1 MAKPSVR
8 GYQKQNLSVLLKGM
22 QMHVKG
28 VIEPQLVSM
37 LSQKAQQVVDY
48 INGNFN
54 ADSND
59 FPVYSANLNDA
70 TGVGVYV
77 DGRIHRFLPTKWADK
92 PQRSGFD
99 GVNHKGIVG
108 SEFLQQAISEA
119 STRFAKGVW
128 FVIFSATPYAYHIN
142 ASGSNK
148 RSSYEAHGG
157 SAVTY
162 INRGK
167 GFFDKIVSLSVDEI
181 LRGLRAVTGASVT
194 ATSAKL

>member
-1 MAKPSVR
+1 MARPSVH
-8 GYQKQNLSVLLKGM
+8 GYQKQNLDVLLKGM
-22 QMHVKG
+22 KMHIKG
-28 VIEPQLVSM
+28 VIEPQLVSV

-54 ADSND
+54 AESKD
-59 FPVYSANLNDA
+59 FPVDTANLHDA

-128 FVIFSATPYAYHIN
+128 FVVFSAVPYAYHIN

-157 SAVTY
+157 SATTY

-167 GFFDKIVSLSVDEI
+167 GFFDKIVNLSVNEI
-181 LRGLRAVTGASVT
+181 LAGLRPIAESVT
-194 ATSAKL
+194 ATPTML

>member
-1 MAKPSVR
+1 MK
-8 GYQKQNLSVLLKGM
+8 
-22 QMHVKG
+22 MHIKG
-28 VIEPQLVSM
+28 VIEPQLVSV

-54 ADSND
+54 AESKD
-59 FPVYSANLNDA
+59 FPVDTANLHDA

-128 FVIFSATPYAYHIN
+128 FVVFSAVPYAYHID
-142 ASGSNK
+142 
-148 RSSYEAHGG
+148 AHGSPLG
-157 SAVTY
+157 RGQDFFKTIRGTAV
-162 INRGK
+162 N
-167 GFFDKIVSLSVDEI
+167 DI
-181 LRGLRAVTGASVT
+181 LAGLRAIPNAEVT
-194 ATSAKL
+194 AQTTML